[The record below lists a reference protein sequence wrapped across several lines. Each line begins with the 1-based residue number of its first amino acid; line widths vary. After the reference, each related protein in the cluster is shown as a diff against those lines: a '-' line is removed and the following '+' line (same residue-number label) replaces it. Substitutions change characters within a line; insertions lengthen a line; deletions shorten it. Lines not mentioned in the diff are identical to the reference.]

1 MRQHHQPHVLVGI
14 DAGRRHPEPQL
25 VIVGRERESHAEGQR
40 IGPRFAPLG
49 NHTRQRFRGDER
61 IEAVAIDLLHQRGM
75 KRRRD
80 RDRIAVDAEIE
91 GRRDRHLDVTEP
103 ERGRNRDRREQMR
116 GVEQAD
122 IELVADVGPG
132 DLADQF
138 DLEPFGR
145 GKSLVDGNDQ
155 RCGVD
160 QRNESDAEVSGHFN
174 ISDAVMIDWAISP
187 IFFFSRIAVERSST

>member
-1 MRQHHQPHVLVGI
+1 
-14 DAGRRHPEPQL
+14 
-25 VIVGRERESHAEGQR
+25 
-40 IGPRFAPLG
+40 
-49 NHTRQRFRGDER
+49 
-61 IEAVAIDLLHQRGM
+61 
-75 KRRRD
+75 
-80 RDRIAVDAEIE
+80 
-91 GRRDRHLDVTEP
+91 
-103 ERGRNRDRREQMR
+103 MR

-138 DLEPFGR
+138 DLEPFSR

-155 RCGVD
+155 RCGID
-160 QRNESDAEVSGHFN
+160 QRNEPDAEGSGHFS